1 MRYEGAVYRPP
12 SEASSLIIQMTIGC
26 ARNTCRFCNMYK
38 AKSFRIRPMEDVIE
52 DLHMAR
58 RYYKDYYITRIF
70 LADGD
75 AIICKTED
83 LLYVMREAK
92 KIFPENERITMYGAP
107 KDILL
112 KSHEELVQL
121 REAGL
126 EMVYVGIESG
136 DDEVLKLVE
145 KGATHAEIV
154 EACKKLKAAGIKV
167 SVTIISGLGGREHL
181 ENHAINSA
189 KIISE
194 IKPDYVGFLTLI
206 LESGAPMYKDLMEG
220 NFEYLTPSEVFK
232 ELRLFIKNVDS
243 EGTVFRA
250 NHASN
255 YISLGGTFNT
265 DKEKLLEQI
274 DKAEKKNVYRPEYY
288 RGL

>member
-38 AKSFRIRPMEDVIE
+38 AKQFRIRPMEDVIE

-58 RYYKDYYITRIF
+58 RYYKDYLITRLF

-112 KSHEELVQL
+112 KSHEELVML

-154 EACKKLKAAGIKV
+154 EAGKKLKAAGIKV

-206 LESGAPMYKDLMEG
+206 LESGAPMYEDLREG
-220 NFEYLTPSEVFK
+220 KFEYLTPSEVFK

-243 EGTVFRA
+243 EGTIFRA

-255 YISLGGTFNT
+255 YISLGGTFNK

-274 DKAEKKNVYRPEYY
+274 DKAEKRNVYRPEYY